1 MVAEIEPVPETPK
14 DAPVPTTIAA
24 VVFVLLVSAEKADE
38 PPLPPAVNCDHED
51 PLYWQVTT
59 VELPPVEQSLELVP
73 SVTTAIVPLVFPL
86 TEESPETVVMLTPLP
101 PEAAPC
107 PGVSVCACASS
118 DANRSAM
125 TQLKFRLTAASAIH

>member
-38 PPLPPAVNCDHED
+38 PPLPP
-51 PLYWQVTT
+51 
-59 VELPPVEQSLELVP
+59 
-73 SVTTAIVPLVFPL
+73 
-86 TEESPETVVMLTPLP
+86 
-101 PEAAPC
+101 EAAPC